1 MSLFIPQLS
10 NIKYIKVNN
19 LSKKLDLERNLII
32 IIRSTTCFMPLPT
45 TKDQSHQRN
54 FQDAIC
60 CVISC
65 KKFQVSIGKI
75 RIEERP
81 AK

>member
-10 NIKYIKVNN
+10 NIKYTNVNN

-32 IIRSTTCFMPLPT
+32 IRRSTTCLCLYPQR
-45 TKDQSHQRN
+45 KINSHQQN

-65 KKFQVSIGKI
+65 KKFQVQKV
-75 RIEERP
+75 
-81 AK
+81 K